1 MKFISFLLFCFLVGS
16 SCSTKKDVKDPYQM
30 YPPYKLINLYSK
42 RIQPETELVLRSYGI
57 NCGVPKNY
65 EYKNG
70 IANFRAKYSLEK
82 NSNDK
87 ISLEYA
93 RNLIVFVAE
102 NLTVE
107 INNNGEVRP
116 DLDVY
121 PFVSN
126 SLNISLYF
134 EDKDRVQLGQG
145 VAIVCFANGKIKYEG
160 YHIEGYRKPGW
171 AYGKHYIIH
180 EESYDEALEIV
191 KKQGTLKYL

>member
-1 MKFISFLLFCFLVGS
+1 MKVANCLLICLSLV
-16 SCSTKKDVKDPYQM
+16 SCTCKKDVKDPYQM
-30 YPPYKLINLYSK
+30 KPPYKLLNLYSQK
-42 RIQPETELVLRSYGI
+42 IKPETDLVLRGYGF
-57 NCGVPKNY
+57 NWCLPEGY
-65 EYKNG
+65 QKNG
-70 IANFRAKYSLEK
+70 IGNFAASYSLEK
-82 NSNDK
+82 NRNDE

-93 RNLIVFVAE
+93 RKLIVFVAE

-126 SLNISLYF
+126 LLNISLYF
-134 EDKDRVQLGQG
+134 EDKDRVQLGQEA
-145 VAIVCFANGKIKYEG
+145 AIVYFANGKIKYEG

-180 EESYDEALEIV
+180 EESYDEALQIV
-191 KKQGTLKYL
+191 KKQGGLKYI